1 MADEK
6 KNKKT
11 QFEEELMAMSDD
23 DLELMASS
31 SPGMSNIYVKAEVLK
46 RRKKKTEEKKGG
58 LDYKN
63 SPKEEEKKE

>member
-31 SPGMSNIYVKAEVLK
+31 SPGMSNVYVKAEVEK
-46 RRKKKTEEKKGG
+46 RKKKSKGG
-58 LDYKN
+58 LNYKN
-63 SPKEEEKKE
+63 SPKEEEK